1 MEPSSKR
8 QCWELWYK
16 INTLPTKRLRLELN
30 VIIDLIEHLQVEKN
44 CTYDNFIVKHKGN
57 TLDISDSIP
66 KTTAETPVVIISEV
80 GKFC

>member
-16 INTLPTKRLRLELN
+16 INTLPMKRLRLDLN
-30 VIIDLIEHLQVEKN
+30 VIIDLIEHLQVEEN
-44 CTYDNFIVKHKGN
+44 WTLRNFIVKHKGN
-57 TLDISDSIP
+57 TLDTSDSIP